1 VKRPLGSRYHRAA
14 YRAGASKSVIPA
26 PRMAQ
31 TVSAMH
37 AMQLLASG
45 GVTMAAGAMISL
57 SLAVSPPL
65 TLPPRPAPVDVK
77 DKPQRPGAVG
87 VNGSVTSQQQR
98 RARRPPRQVAVGVK
112 GNVASQQYRPTET
125 VGAAMADDFERRF
138 QATDDMPL
146 MPVPPRDL
154 LAGLIGGTQIALHD
168 LAAAPQPEQQEPV
181 KVALNEPPTRPTD
194 VCARRGLRRVEYT
207 HNHHQHWRCAGRR

>member
-1 VKRPLGSRYHRAA
+1 MSAEKRQCRTVPSCRLPGSVPAN
-14 YRAGASKSVIPA
+14 VIPV

-37 AMQLLASG
+37 AMQLLATS

-65 TLPPRPAPVDVK
+65 TLPPQPVPVDVK
-77 DKPQRPGAVG
+77 GKPPPPGAVG
-87 VNGSVTSQQQR
+87 G
-98 RARRPPRQVAVGVK
+98 K
-112 GNVASQQYRPTET
+112 GNVASQQHRPIET
-125 VGAAMADDFERRF
+125 MGAAIAGNFERRW

-146 MPVPPRDL
+146 MPMPPRDL
-154 LAGLIGGTQIALHD
+154 FAGLVGGTQIGSHD
-168 LAAAPQPEQQEPV
+168 LTAAAEPEQQESV
-181 KVALNEPPTRPTD
+181 RVVLNEPPARPTD

-207 HNHHQHWRCAGRR
+207 QNRHWHWRCAVRR

>member
-1 VKRPLGSRYHRAA
+1 
-14 YRAGASKSVIPA
+14 
-26 PRMAQ
+26 MAQ
-31 TVSAMH
+31 TVSAMQ
-37 AMQLLASG
+37 AMQLLASS

-65 TLPPRPAPVDVK
+65 TLPPPSAVPIDVK
-77 DKPQRPGAVG
+77 GKPPRPGAVG
-87 VNGSVTSQQQR
+87 VNGSVTSQQHR
-98 RARRPPRQVAVGVK
+98 PARRPPRQ
-112 GNVASQQYRPTET
+112 ASQQHRPTET

-154 LAGLIGGTQIALHD
+154 LAGLIGGTQIGLHD
-168 LAAAPQPEQQEPV
+168 LAAAPQPEQQESV
-181 KVALNEPPTRPTD
+181 RVVLNEPSARPTD

-207 HNHHQHWRCAGRR
+207 RNHHRHWRCAGQR